1 MILSLLRNRDKNGQ
15 QGGAVCTFNV
25 YNAAEICWGVNSNI
39 YSCSRDIEL
48 SKKVEIVL
56 YFVYNDR
63 DVRIGKRRNLYKTG
77 KVW

>member
-1 MILSLLRNRDKNGQ
+1 MRESMILNLLRNRDKN
-15 QGGAVCTFNV
+15 
-25 YNAAEICWGVNSNI
+25 SNI
-39 YSCSRDIEL
+39 YSGSRHIEL

-56 YFVYNDR
+56 CFVYNDR